1 VTPRRCKVP
10 RVKNSSGHS
19 LYVETIRQVGRTM
32 FARVF
37 REVALAAARA
47 SRALRTPRYLIGLVT
62 LASAMALFSFGAA
75 QAQIATSTQLNI
87 GPNPS
92 AAGEG
97 VTFNATILP
106 ATPGAQPPTG
116 TVTFFDGGNQI
127 GTGTLTAEGSAS
139 FAIFSTGTLSVGS
152 HTITTIYPGDAN
164 FGSSSGGPLTQTVNK
179 NNTTT
184 LSVASPN
191 PSTVGQP
198 VGFDIVISP
207 VTPDTFHCVSDR
219 NQHGFRQR

>member
-116 TVTFFDGGNQI
+116 TVTLFDGGNQI

-198 VGFDIVISP
+198 VGFDMS
-207 VTPDTFHCVSDR
+207 SR
-219 NQHGFRQR
+219 R